1 MNDPRPPEGYW
12 LNAVVPLGPA
22 KAELLKLLRE
32 AEPTTYSQVCR
43 DFAVMRAQ
51 ELCLTYTN
59 DELAVRD
66 GLFVWTV
73 YNFELVTC
81 LRRVLAKT
89 KWRYIWTIM
98 SEAQC
103 AFVDEVEKI
112 RQRRCA
118 QDIISESPA
127 PSWDVCCAPAALP
140 AHQENVMAQDEVNR
154 AAAAS
159 VKQGLAHIA
168 ERDRQNDGWT
178 LQVNVVPGE
187 DDKLRLSPA
196 SPVPPEVS
204 FGSIRGE
211 LESVAVKL
219 LQQSGFNPTFDR
231 GGGITFAITFHTAW
245 KTVGK

>member
-89 KWRYIWTIM
+89 KWRHIWTII

-118 QDIISESPA
+118 QHFISESPA

-140 AHQENVMAQDEVNR
+140 AHQENIMTEGNIIRLRVAPWIEQGKVYVESAPGTVVTRPMEDALIAL
-154 AAAAS
+154 AAAVLEADG
-159 VKQGLAHIA
+159 QTR
-168 ERDRQNDGWT
+168 ERDHDG
-178 LQVNVVPGE
+178 
-187 DDKLRLSPA
+187 
-196 SPVPPEVS
+196 
-204 FGSIRGE
+204 
-211 LESVAVKL
+211 AVGLTIFWKD
-219 LQQSGFNPTFDR
+219 S
-231 GGGITFAITFHTAW
+231 AW
-245 KTVGK
+245 KPVGA